1 MFFQEGPA
9 QTFGYL
15 VLGYAVILGTMALFI
30 ASLIARFRSL
40 RLDLKAL
47 DELEQSETGRQSGSR
62 PSK

>member
-9 QTFGYL
+9 QTLGYM

-30 ASLIARFRSL
+30 ASLIVRFRSL

-47 DELEQSETGRQSGSR
+47 DGRQEGEGGRKSGAR
-62 PSK
+62 APD

>member
-9 QTFGYL
+9 QTLGYM

-30 ASLIARFRSL
+30 ASLILRFRSL

-47 DELEQSETGRQSGSR
+47 DEQQKGAAGRQSGSR
-62 PSK
+62 PPN

>member
-62 PSK
+62 ASK